1 MVEICGHLE
10 NSLILHVIART
21 ASYGKKKIYISFW
34 FDDVFNKELKYI
46 NSTEYKHIGTFLDL

>member
-10 NSLILHVIART
+10 NSLILHVIAKT
-21 ASYGKKKIYISFW
+21 ASRRSISPFW
-34 FDDVFNKELKYI
+34 FDEVFNKELKYI

>member
-1 MVEICGHLE
+1 MFEICGNLE
-10 NSLILHVIART
+10 ISLILHVIART
-21 ASYGKKKIYISFW
+21 ASYGQRRSISPFW